1 MMNRRNFVRLP
12 AAMLLATALAACT
25 TTGPKSS
32 GTSASK
38 RQEINAGVDSTLSRL
53 YSTVQGSR
61 EMANNAKGIL
71 VFPNVLEAGFVI
83 GAQHGEGALRVGNA
97 TQGYYSLTGGSIGW
111 QAGAQSRAVI
121 IMFMDQEQLN
131 KFRNSNGWS
140 AGADASVAV
149 AKVGATGAVDTNT
162 ARQQVVAF
170 FLTNAGLMAN
180 LSLQG
185 TKITKLDL

>member
-1 MMNRRNFVRLP
+1 MNRRNFVTLP
-12 AAMLLATALAACT
+12 AAMLLATALAACS

-32 GTSASK
+32 ASPSTK
-38 RQEINAGVDSTLSRL
+38 RQEINSGTDATLNRL

-71 VFPNVLEAGFVI
+71 VFPNVLEGGFVV
-83 GAQHGEGALRVGNA
+83 GAEYGQGALRVGNA
-97 TQGYYSLTGGSIGW
+97 TQGYYSLTAGSIGW
-111 QAGAQSRAVI
+111 QAGAQSKAVV
-121 IMFMDQEQLN
+121 IMFMTQEELN

-149 AKVGATGAVDTNT
+149 AKIGANGAVDTNT
-162 ARQQVVAF
+162 ARQSVVAF

-180 LSLQG
+180 LSIQG

>member
-1 MMNRRNFVRLP
+1 MNRRNFVRLP